1 MIVCIAEK
9 PSVGKDLARVLGAVN
24 RKDGFYEGN
33 GYRVTWTYGHL
44 CTLKEPHEYNAQWK
58 YWSLHTLPILPARFG
73 VRVIENEGIKKQF
86 SVIERL
92 VKDAKLVINCGDAG
106 QEGELIQRWVLQQA
120 GCTCPVQRLWISS
133 MTDEAIREG
142 FQNLKTQDK
151 FENLYMAGMSRAVG
165 DWLLGIN
172 STRLYTVKYGQRGQL
187 LSIGRVQTPT
197 LALIVERQKEI
208 DNFKPEPFWE
218 MRTKYRDVWFSHVGG
233 RFATKESGQNILA
246 AIMNRPFAIK
256 EFEAKDG
263 TDFAPRLFDL
273 TSLQVECN
281 RKLGFSAEKTLQ
293 TIQSLYE
300 KKLTSYPR
308 VDTTYLS
315 DDIYPKIPGIL
326 KGLKAYE
333 QLTLPLLSGKLRKT
347 KRVFDSKKVTD
358 HHAII
363 PTGIQPVNLSPDENS
378 VFEMVTL
385 RFIAAFY
392 PDCKVLLT
400 TVLGAVDSEEFKA
413 SGKQIIEP
421 GWRAVLQHADD
432 ESDKEKEEQV
442 MPVFAVGETGE
453 HEPELTEKETKPPRY
468 YTEAS
473 LLRAME
479 TAGKQVDDDELRDA
493 LKENGIG
500 RPSTR
505 SGIIETLFKR
515 NYMVR
520 DKKRIVATPTGIE
533 LINTIKSDLLK
544 SAGLTGIWEK
554 KLREIEA
561 GRYDVKAFI
570 AELKEMVTSV
580 VNEVKQDNSS
590 VVIPLHVTGEKP
602 VAAPPAQKSVPCPKC
617 KTGVAVKGK
626 AAYGCTRWNEGCD
639 FRVPFILS
647 GRKLTETQIN
657 TLITKGKTPLI
668 KGMQFGENKVD
679 GWFVLNAQSVPEFE
693 PAEAKPTQC
702 PACKNGSI
710 IKGRQA
716 FGCTNYKNG
725 CRFLVPFV
733 INGKTIN
740 ETIVNQLITNG
751 KTRKLTGFEV
761 NGLPVTGYLELDA
774 NFALHF
780 KEVI

>member
-33 GYRVTWTYGHL
+33 GYRVTWTFGHL
-44 CTLKEPHEYNAQWK
+44 CTLKEPHEYNGQWK
-58 YWSLHTLPILPARFG
+58 FWNLHTLPILPARFG

-86 SVIERL
+86 GVIERL
-92 VKDAKLVINCGDAG
+92 VKDAEMVINCGDAG

-142 FQNLKTQDK
+142 FRNLKPQEK
-151 FENLYMAGMSRAVG
+151 FENLYMAGMSRAIG

-197 LALIVERQKEI
+197 LALVVERQKEI
-208 DNFKPEPFWE
+208 DNFKPEPYWE
-218 MRTKYRDVWFSHVGG
+218 LRTKYREVWFSYTGG
-233 RFATKESGQNILA
+233 RFATVQSGQQTLA
-246 AIMNRPFAIK
+246 AIMNRPFTIK

-333 QLTLPLLSGKLRKT
+333 QLTMPLLSGKLRNT

-378 VFEMVTL
+378 VFDMVTL

-421 GWRAVLQHADD
+421 GWRAVLQHSDD
-432 ESDKEKEEQV
+432 DSDKEKEEQV
-442 MPVFAVGETGE
+442 MPVFVVGETGE

-479 TAGKQVDDDELRDA
+479 TAGKQVDDEELRDA

-533 LINTIKSDLLK
+533 LINTIKTDLLK
-544 SAGLTGIWEK
+544 SAELTGIWER

-561 GRYDVKAFI
+561 GKYAVVAFVS
-570 AELKEMVTSV
+570 ELKEMVTSV
-580 VNEVKQDNSS
+580 VNEVKHDNSN
-590 VVIPLHVTGEKP
+590 VVIPLHIAADKP
-602 VAAPPAQKSVPCPKC
+602 AATPPAEKQNLCPKC
-617 KTGVAVKGK
+617 KTGFAVKGK
-626 AAYGCTRWNEGCD
+626 AAYGCTRWKEGCD
-639 FRVPFILS
+639 FRIPFILS
-647 GRKLTETQIN
+647 GRKLTDTQVN
-657 TLITKGKTPLI
+657 ALLSKGKTPLI
-668 KGMQFGENKVD
+668 KGMQFGDNKVD

-693 PAEAKPTQC
+693 QAEEKQLQC

-740 ETIVNQLITNG
+740 ESMVGQLITNG
-751 KTRKLTGFEV
+751 TTRKLTGFVV
-761 NGLPVTGYLELDA
+761 NGKPVAGYLELDA
-774 NFALHF
+774 TFGVHF